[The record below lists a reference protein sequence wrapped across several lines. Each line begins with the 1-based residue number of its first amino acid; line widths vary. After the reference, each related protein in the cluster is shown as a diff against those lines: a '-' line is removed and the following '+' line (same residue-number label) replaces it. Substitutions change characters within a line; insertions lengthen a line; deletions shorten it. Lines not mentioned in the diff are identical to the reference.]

1 MQLLSTHLYFGTSF
15 VGNVL
20 TCK

>member
-1 MQLLSTHLYFGTSF
+1 MQLLSTHLYFGTSY